1 MIQTIKSIVVGL
13 ILGMVILLITS
24 GLITYF
30 YKDEVSLYLVE
41 ELNDH
46 ISTKIDVE
54 KVKFSVLKKFPKAS
68 VELENVVAYSPKG
81 YFSKIQQFNTDTL
94 FAAQSVF
101 VQFNLADLWNKSYQI
116 TDIHLNRADIRLF
129 VDHLGDANYIFWKQ
143 KTEDKKSEFNIDL
156 KGVKITN
163 SKLLYCNNVTKTTL
177 LSTIDNLDFEGNFSQ
192 KNYLM
197 KIQSELF
204 INQLEVEKINYLSNK
219 NVHTELKLNI
229 IDKLYQLEDGMLTIE
244 DLNFIVDGEIDN
256 KGNKQ
261 INLLIKG
268 NDLPL
273 RSVLHNLP
281 PSVIKDFSSIK
292 GQKGDVSI
300 DLNINGNDISVNR
313 PQIQAEFLVEN
324 ASIFD
329 KKRNVSIHDF
339 FVKGSY
345 TNGANKDPVSS
356 QIIFEKFNATIK
368 NSQLNGKLKLT
379 NFYDPQVNAELF
391 TNLNLEDIN
400 AFFKVDTIALLN
412 GHAEASI
419 NYNGKYAKLKKLQFA
434 DLFTPNYSVDLTLLD
449 ADFQIKDNPVKLEGI
464 NGNIQLN
471 RNLKAQNLSFKIQ
484 DNDFLINGYI
494 SQLFDYFHH
503 QKMFNV
509 KASVVSNHI
518 NFSQLSLLFKKDD
531 KKNAYP
537 VYRLPE
543 KVALSLKLDIK
554 NFEVGKF
561 SATAIRGDLNYKP
574 RMISLHEISFYS
586 MDGYVKAGGVIT
598 QKFNDDFLVRM
609 QSRLNEI
616 NMHKLFYSFN
626 NFGQEFISNKN
637 LNGNLTGEVFFSSEW
652 NDRLQINKNTI
663 RSENNIV
670 ITNGELINFEPLL
683 GLSKFMDVQEL
694 QHIKFSTLKN
704 QITIKDEKVY
714 IPQMDIESSAI
725 NIAASGIHG
734 FDNNFTYRVKVL
746 LSDVISGRLKR
757 SVKRHSE
764 YENIEDDGLG
774 RTSLFLLIEGNPEDY
789 KVKYDRKA
797 AREELKQNIQQEKLT
812 LKQIFQEEFG
822 WGENDSSSL
831 IKEEK
836 QTNNN
841 FEIEWEED
849 KENKSEEK
857 ETIQNNEQKFVI
869 EWEEDTLL

>member
-13 ILGMVILLITS
+13 ILGMIIFLMIS

-30 YKDEVSLYLVE
+30 YKDEVSLYFVE

-46 ISTKIDVE
+46 ISAKIDVE

-68 VELENVVAYSPKG
+68 VELENIVVYSPQG
-81 YFSKIQQFNTDTL
+81 YFPKIQEFNTDTL

-101 VQFNLADLWNKSYQI
+101 VQFNLTDFLNKNYQI

-129 VDHLGDANYIFWKQ
+129 IDHLGDANYVFGKQ
-143 KTEDKKSEFNIDL
+143 KNGTKKSDFNIDL

-177 LSTIDNLDFEGNFSQ
+177 ITAIDDLDFEGNFSH

-197 KIQSELF
+197 EIQSELF
-204 INQLEVEKINYLSNK
+204 INQLEVEGIKYFKNK
-219 NVHTELKLNI
+219 NVQTDLKLNI
-229 IDKLYQLEDGMLTIE
+229 INKLYQIEDGILTIE
-244 DLNFIVDGEIDN
+244 NLKFIVAGEIN
-256 KGNKQ
+256 NTGNKQ

-268 NDLPL
+268 NKLPL
-273 RSVLHNLP
+273 RSILHNLP
-281 PSVIKDFSSIK
+281 PSVVKDFSSIK
-292 GQKGDVSI
+292 GQTGDVSI
-300 DLNINGNDISVNR
+300 DLNINGNDINVNR
-313 PQIQAEFLVEN
+313 PQIQAGFLVEN

-329 KKRNVSIHDF
+329 KKRNVGIHDF
-339 FVKGSY
+339 FVEGSY
-345 TNGANKDPVSS
+345 TNGANKDPVST
-356 QIIFEKFNATIK
+356 QIIFENFNATIK

-379 NFYDPQVNAELF
+379 NLYDPQVNAELF

-400 AFFKVDTIALLN
+400 VFFNVDTIALLS
-412 GHAEASI
+412 GYAEADI
-419 NYNGKYAKLKKLQFA
+419 NYNGKYAKLKNLQFA
-434 DLFTPNYSVDLTLLD
+434 DLFTPNYSVDLTLSD
-449 ADFQIKDNPVKLEGI
+449 ADFQIKDNPVKLEDI
-464 NGNIQLN
+464 NGNIQLY
-471 RNLKAQNLSFKIQ
+471 RNLKAQNLSFKIKE
-484 DNDFLINGYI
+484 NDFLINGYI

-503 QKMFNV
+503 KKMFNV
-509 KASVVSNHI
+509 KASVVSSHI
-518 NFSQLSLLFKKDD
+518 NLSQLSLLFKKDD
-531 KKNAYP
+531 DKNADP

-598 QKFNDDFLVRM
+598 QKFNHDFLVRM
-609 QSRLNEI
+609 QSRLNQI
-616 NMHKLFYSFN
+616 NMYKLFYSFN

-637 LNGNLTGEVFFSSEW
+637 LNGNLSGEVFFSSEW
-652 NDRLQINKNTI
+652 NDQLQINKKTI
-663 RSENNIV
+663 RSEND
-670 ITNGELINFEPLL
+670 ITIMNGELINFEPLL
-683 GLSKFMDVQEL
+683 GLSKFIDVQEL

-714 IPQMDIESSAI
+714 IPQMDIESSAM

-746 LSDVISGRLKR
+746 LSDVISRRLKR

-764 YENIEDDGLG
+764 YENVEDDGLG
-774 RTSLFLLIEGNPEDY
+774 RTSLFLLIEGNQDDY

-797 AREELKQNIQQEKLT
+797 ARDELKQNIQQEKLT

-822 WGENDSSSL
+822 WRENDSIL
-831 IKEEK
+831 IKTDK

-849 KENKSEEK
+849 KENKSGEK
-857 ETIQNNEQKFVI
+857 ETIQYNEQKFVI
-869 EWEEDTLL
+869 EWEEDTIL

>member
-1 MIQTIKSIVVGL
+1 
-13 ILGMVILLITS
+13 
-24 GLITYF
+24 
-30 YKDEVSLYLVE
+30 
-41 ELNDH
+41 
-46 ISTKIDVE
+46 
-54 KVKFSVLKKFPKAS
+54 
-68 VELENVVAYSPKG
+68 
-81 YFSKIQQFNTDTL
+81 
-94 FAAQSVF
+94 
-101 VQFNLADLWNKSYQI
+101 
-116 TDIHLNRADIRLF
+116 
-129 VDHLGDANYIFWKQ
+129 
-143 KTEDKKSEFNIDL
+143 
-156 KGVKITN
+156 
-163 SKLLYCNNVTKTTL
+163 
-177 LSTIDNLDFEGNFSQ
+177 
-192 KNYLM
+192 
-197 KIQSELF
+197 
-204 INQLEVEKINYLSNK
+204 
-219 NVHTELKLNI
+219 
-229 IDKLYQLEDGMLTIE
+229 
-244 DLNFIVDGEIDN
+244 
-256 KGNKQ
+256 
-261 INLLIKG
+261 
-268 NDLPL
+268 
-273 RSVLHNLP
+273 
-281 PSVIKDFSSIK
+281 
-292 GQKGDVSI
+292 
-300 DLNINGNDISVNR
+300 
-313 PQIQAEFLVEN
+313 
-324 ASIFD
+324 
-329 KKRNVSIHDF
+329 
-339 FVKGSY
+339 
-345 TNGANKDPVSS
+345 
-356 QIIFEKFNATIK
+356 
-368 NSQLNGKLKLT
+368 
-379 NFYDPQVNAELF
+379 
-391 TNLNLEDIN
+391 
-400 AFFKVDTIALLN
+400 
-412 GHAEASI
+412 
-419 NYNGKYAKLKKLQFA
+419 
-434 DLFTPNYSVDLTLLD
+434 
-449 ADFQIKDNPVKLEGI
+449 
-464 NGNIQLN
+464 
-471 RNLKAQNLSFKIQ
+471 
-484 DNDFLINGYI
+484 
-494 SQLFDYFHH
+494 
-503 QKMFNV
+503 
-509 KASVVSNHI
+509 VVSNHI
-518 NFSQLSLLFKKDD
+518 NLSQLSLLFKKDD
-531 KKNAYP
+531 EKNADP

-554 NFEVGKF
+554 DFEVGKF

-652 NDRLQINKNTI
+652 NDRLQINKKTI
-663 RSENNIV
+663 RSENNII

-683 GLSKFMDVQEL
+683 GLSKFIDVQEL

-714 IPQMDIESSAI
+714 IPQMDIESSAM

-849 KENKSEEK
+849 KKNKSEKK
-857 ETIQNNEQKFVI
+857 ETIRNNEQKFVI
-869 EWEEDTLL
+869 EWEEDTIL

>member
-1 MIQTIKSIVVGL
+1 MF
-13 ILGMVILLITS
+13 ILLFIS
-24 GLITYF
+24 GLVTYF

-46 ISTKIDVE
+46 ISAEIDVE
-54 KVKFSVLKKFPKAS
+54 KVRFSVLKKFPKAS
-68 VELENVVAYSPKG
+68 VELENVVAYSPQG

-94 FAAQSVF
+94 FSAQSIF
-101 VQFNLADLWNKSYQI
+101 VQFNLADLFNKEYNI
-116 TDIHLNRADIRLF
+116 TDIHFNRGVIRLF
-129 VDHLGDANYIFWKQ
+129 VDHLGETNYIFWNQ
-143 KTEDKKSEFNIDL
+143 KTGDNKSDFRMDL

-163 SKLLYCNNVTKTTL
+163 SDLLYCNNITKTTL
-177 LSTIDNLDFEGNFSQ
+177 KSTIDNLDFEGNFSNQ
-192 KNYLM
+192 NFLM
-197 KIQSELF
+197 KIRSEMF
-204 INQLEVEKINYLSNK
+204 VHQLNVEKIDYLKNK
-219 NVHTELKLNI
+219 NVKVDLKLNI
-229 IDKLYQLEDGMLTIE
+229 IDKVNQIEEGLLTIE
-244 DLNFIVDGEIDN
+244 DLEFNVAGEFENVD
-256 KGNKQ
+256 NKQ
-261 INLLIKG
+261 IDLSVKG
-268 NDLPL
+268 QRLPL
-273 RSVLHNLP
+273 KSVMDNLP
-281 PSVIKDFSSIK
+281 PAVVKDFSSIQ
-292 GQKGDVSI
+292 GQTGNVSVTMNI
-300 DLNINGNDISVNR
+300 SGGNINISH
-313 PQIQAEFLVEN
+313 PEIQADFLVEK
-324 ASIFD
+324 ARIFD
-329 KKRNVSIHDF
+329 QKREVSIKDL
-339 FVKGSY
+339 FVKGNYS
-345 TNGANKDPVSS
+345 NGAKRSPVSTVIS
-356 QIIFEKFNATIK
+356 FKNFSASIENSRFN
-368 NSQLNGKLKLT
+368 GECKLT
-379 NFYDPQVNAELF
+379 NLYDPVVNVNLF
-391 TNLNLEDIN
+391 TELNLEDIN
-400 AFFKVDTIALLN
+400 TYFQADTIALLN
-412 GHAEASI
+412 GYAEANMS
-419 NYNGKYAKLKKLQFA
+419 YNGKYAQLKNLHFA
-434 DLFTPNYSVDLTLLD
+434 DLFTPDYWVDLTLSNV
-449 ADFQIKDNPVKLEGI
+449 AFQFKGSPVKLESI
-464 NGNIQLN
+464 HGNIELN
-471 RNLKAQNLSFKIQ
+471 RNLKADNLSFKIKG
-484 DNDFLINGYI
+484 NDFLINGYI
-494 SQLFDYFHH
+494 SQLFDYFQH
-503 QKMFNV
+503 QKLFNI

-518 NFSQLSLLFKKDD
+518 NLNQLSLLFKKDT
-531 KKNAYP
+531 KPNTEP

-543 KVALSLKLDIK
+543 KIAMSLKLDIK
-554 NFEVGKF
+554 DFEVGKF
-561 SATAIRGDLNYKP
+561 SATTIRGDLNYKP

-652 NDRLQINKNTI
+652 NDRLQINKKTI
-663 RSENNIV
+663 RSENNII

-683 GLSKFMDVQEL
+683 GLSKFIDVQEL

-714 IPQMDIESSAI
+714 IPQMDIESSAM

-849 KENKSEEK
+849 KKNKSEKK
-857 ETIQNNEQKFVI
+857 ETIRNNEQKFVI
-869 EWEEDTLL
+869 EWEENTIL